1 MDRTTY
7 VHCVSDL
14 LCWVCFGYCSLF
26 WCADST
32 VSFGTRIHG
41 VTSQKTAI
49 FVNFVD
55 SGGGGVNLLFCYS
68 KVIFVN
74 FVDSW
79 GEVNLLFQG
88 YFREFC

>member
-1 MDRTTY
+1 MNFVDSWGE
-7 VHCVSDL
+7 VNL
-14 LCWVCFGYCSLF
+14 LICYSNV
-26 WCADST
+26 
-32 VSFGTRIHG
+32 
-41 VTSQKTAI
+41 I

-55 SGGGGVNLLFCYS
+55 SGGKLICYS

-88 YFREFC
+88 YFPPHSVAHTDQRPLIDPRGGFIGRVWGGAGDCWL